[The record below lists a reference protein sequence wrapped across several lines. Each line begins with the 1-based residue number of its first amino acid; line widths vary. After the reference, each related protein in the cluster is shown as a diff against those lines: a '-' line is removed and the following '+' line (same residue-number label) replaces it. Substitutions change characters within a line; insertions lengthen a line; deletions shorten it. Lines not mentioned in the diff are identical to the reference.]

1 MKMLENNPEM
11 RKKHGMTKAQA
22 EEYTESNKDDKS
34 YKNLR
39 EKVKKK

>member
-11 RKKHGMTKAQA
+11 RKKYDMSKEQA
-22 EEYTESNKDDKS
+22 KEYTESNTGKKS

-39 EKVKKK
+39 ERLKK